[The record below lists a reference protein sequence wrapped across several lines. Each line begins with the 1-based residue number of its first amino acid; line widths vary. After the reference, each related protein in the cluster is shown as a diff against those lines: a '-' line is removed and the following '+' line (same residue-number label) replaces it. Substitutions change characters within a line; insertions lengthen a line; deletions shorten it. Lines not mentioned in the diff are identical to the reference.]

1 MHCQKIRE
9 GREFLKAKKIRII
22 ATSFLLF
29 QQALLPSV
37 VMAIENESIANTE
50 IMEEQP
56 ESHLSEEATEV
67 VEEQAPITHEEPEVV
82 VETPEA
88 PPEVAEEV
96 PPMEAPPEAPAT
108 EETIETVETQEEV
121 PPLDESPLSAHLGRL
136 NLTAQNVAELTN
148 HGRSSYIQAVLQNAI
163 NRTIS
168 LGNTANSTATF
179 SVTVPTHS
187 MVQRQGTSN
196 GWISS
201 IVTDSTVGMPDELYT
216 QMYYGNHSTHR
227 NTYTLTNINSN
238 RSDVTVT
245 GTVTINSNFTATI
258 IFNVRRVQTSNST
271 APVEIRGNVGLGTTG
286 VATQFT
292 HIATPRQVMNLSYN
306 NETIGSLT
314 IDDGRSTAVIG
325 TNITIQ
331 AQRAPVTMSEEEIRS
346 WFTRLP
352 DNPDNYEYSVA
363 SPAEGWRPATTG
375 NMIVTLRNK
384 TTEVTETHTTN
395 YRVVDTQAP
404 IGRVRPYVTTDVQA
418 RRSGGSAAI
427 DRANLA
433 LALTE
438 LNDNWSLSEDIGIT
452 FRDLMGGI
460 MPTFTGMAPDPN
472 RTHIGRLT
480 FEDEAGN
487 ISEPVR
493 DPGSGGSET
502 IVRYRIV
509 DTQAPTAN
517 YSNTVVDLAAR
528 RSGNPSRNELMPFL
542 NGNPSDNW
550 SLPAS
555 IQLQLVNSNG
565 STLNLH
571 EITPSTQIQ
580 TGYIRLQDEA
590 GNRSSLQE
598 VRFRVID
605 NEAPNANVRT
615 DVVALEA
622 RREGELSTSEISSF
636 LVGDPSDNWST
647 SENITVELLNSASE
661 KLDITDTPPSTSEHS
676 ATIRLTDQA
685 GNIRE
690 YPVHYRVVDTQAPSA
705 IFKEETIDFSTHKS
719 NSFSR
724 SDLLRFLTGDPRD
737 NWTLPSNIKIELVD
751 ENDNEFNLNEL
762 DLEEHTGYLHL
773 EDEEGNRSNAQE
785 VRFLAGDNESPTG
798 NVVTTPVDFQAR
810 RVNELTRDDL
820 LRFFTEDP
828 LDNVTATDQ
837 IDISLR
843 NNLGNVI
850 SIVNVAPS
858 NTVYEADVRLQDQ
871 AGNRTEYPVNYRV
884 IDTQAPTGSAKGT
897 WTVFE
902 ANRHRDFTQ
911 AELRLLFHSISDN
924 WTLPENIRLES
935 HRRLYVLSPN
945 EPSAYHPMDITAID
959 EAGNEH
965 IFRGTMPRIVD
976 TTAPTANFKNE
987 VIDFSTLTSNTFART
1002 DLLRFFNG
1010 TPEDNWTLPENIRI
1024 ELVDSQG
1031 NGFALDDLEFQE
1043 YTGYIRLED
1052 QHGNRTDLQEVKFL
1066 AGDNEGPTGNVVT
1079 QPVDF
1084 QARRVNELSRADLL
1098 RFFTEDPL
1106 DNTTP
1111 TDQIDLSLRNNLG
1124 EVVSIVNVAPSTTIY
1139 DANVRLQDIRGN
1151 YTEYPVNYRVVDTQA
1166 PTGSINQEITIFEAT
1181 RTRDFT
1187 QEELRSLLI
1196 DLEDNWTERESIT
1209 LKNNLALHNLRP
1221 NSLGEWYFQV
1231 HVDATDEAGN
1241 SIRIENTKV
1250 RIEDTTAPDGTLKD
1264 PLVFTK
1270 GQTAPSGRDFL
1281 DGDPTDNWSLSPDIQ
1296 VAVTYENN
1304 VAFADLEV
1312 GTYGVTVT
1320 LTDQQRNSRTLNS
1333 QVTILEDTSEYIDV
1347 TIPMNVS
1354 FAQSKESNGIV
1365 SPTYQIQNNAERAV
1379 QVSVSSVVSQSNTEQ
1394 LTEIDLGVKNN
1405 LNDNQVMLI
1414 SSGQNLNNR
1423 RELGTIEGRNTSFSF
1438 SLFGTVGENF
1448 DFESLNDPLSPVYSM
1463 RLNFNAKE

>member
-1 MHCQKIRE
+1 M
-9 GREFLKAKKIRII
+9 KAKKIRII

-56 ESHLSEEATEV
+56 ESHLSEEATDV

-121 PPLDESPLSAHLGRL
+121 PPLDESPLSVHLGRL

-163 NRTIS
+163 NRTIT
-168 LGNTANSTATF
+168 LGNAANSTATF

-227 NTYTLTNINSN
+227 NTYTLTNISSSN
-238 RSDVTVT
+238 AAVSVSA
-245 GTVTINSNFTATI
+245 TVTINSNFTSTI
-258 IFNVRRVQTSNST
+258 NFTVTRVQAAST
-271 APVEIRGNVGLGTTG
+271 TVALDIRGNVGLGTTG

-292 HIATPRQVMNLSYN
+292 HIATPRHVMNLSYTG
-306 NETIGSLT
+306 ETIGQLT
-314 IDDGRSTAVIG
+314 VNAED
-325 TNITIQ
+325 
-331 AQRAPVTMSEEEIRS
+331 EEEVPTVGVHANVTVQATRSQSLSQEVIQS
-346 WFTRLP
+346 WFHTLP
-352 DNPDNYEYSVA
+352 GPGNWSFSTSNLGT
-363 SPAEGWRPATTG
+363 GWFPGYTNQLPVYLINNSTGGITQFWTT
-375 NMIVTLRNK
+375 VT
-384 TTEVTETHTTN
+384 
-395 YRVVDTQAP
+395 VVDTEAPTGMEKTEWTDIQAN
-404 IGRVRPYVTTDVQA
+404 RHRDFNQEEL
-418 RRSGGSAAI
+418 RSVINNLQDNWSTLSNIRMAAT
-427 DRANLA
+427 RS
-433 LALTE
+433 LTE
-438 LNDNWSLSEDIGIT
+438 LVPNSTNLINLNATDESGNTQNFYETRMRIIDTLAPTGTVKSEIIDLSNVETSIPSRSEIMQFLNNDLEDNWTL
-452 FRDLMGGI
+452 RDEI
-460 MPTFTGMAPDPN
+460 
-472 RTHIGRLT
+472 
-480 FEDEAGN
+480 
-487 ISEPVR
+487 
-493 DPGSGGSET
+493 
-502 IVRYRIV
+502 IV
-509 DTQAPTAN
+509 
-517 YSNTVVDLAAR
+517 
-528 RSGNPSRNELMPFL
+528 
-542 NGNPSDNW
+542 
-550 SLPAS
+550 
-555 IQLQLVNSNG
+555 QLLDSNG
-565 STLNLH
+565 EVINLQNL
-571 EITPSTQIQ
+571 EPSNSVH
-580 TGYIRLQDEA
+580 TGYIRLEDEF
-590 GNRSSLQE
+590 GNQSALQE
-598 VRFRVID
+598 VRFNLRDI
-605 NEAPNANVRT
+605 EGPTANVT
-615 DVVALEA
+615 
-622 RREGELSTSEISSF
+622 
-636 LVGDPSDNWST
+636 
-647 SENITVELLNSASE
+647 
-661 KLDITDTPPSTSEHS
+661 
-676 ATIRLTDQA
+676 
-685 GNIRE
+685 
-690 YPVHYRVVDTQAPSA
+690 
-705 IFKEETIDFSTHKS
+705 
-719 NSFSR
+719 
-724 SDLLRFLTGDPRD
+724 
-737 NWTLPSNIKIELVD
+737 
-751 ENDNEFNLNEL
+751 
-762 DLEEHTGYLHL
+762 
-773 EDEEGNRSNAQE
+773 
-785 VRFLAGDNESPTG
+785 
-798 NVVTTPVDFQAR
+798 TTPVDFEAT
-810 RVNELTRDDL
+810 RVNDLTKEDIMKFFIDD
-820 LRFFTEDP
+820 P
-828 LDNVTATDQ
+828 VDNSTPTDQ
-837 IDISLR
+837 IDISLIDSSE
-843 NNLGNVI
+843 NTVSI
-850 SIVNVAPS
+850 SNVAPS
-858 NTVYEADVRLQDQ
+858 ITNVYDAAIRLTDEFGNFRDLPVTYRVIDTKSPDVTTNTTTRDLQARRIGGLERSELLPFVDSMSDNWTLNDDIKLSLLDSLGTSTSIAGVAPNLLQ
-871 AGNRTEYPVNYRV
+871 TYTGFLNVEDEAGNANRNQMVNYRV

-911 AELRLLFHSISDN
+911 DELRLLFHSISDN
-924 WTLPENIRLES
+924 WTLSENIRLES

-987 VIDFSTLTSNTFART
+987 VIDFSTLTSNTFSRT

-1031 NGFALDDLEFQE
+1031 NEFALDDLEFQE

-1106 DNTTP
+1106 DNTTA
-1111 TDQIDLSLRNNLG
+1111 TDQIDLSLRNNNG
-1124 EVVSIVNVAPSTTIY
+1124 EVVSIVNVAPSTAIY

-1209 LKNNLALHNLRP
+1209 LKNNLPLHNLRP
-1221 NSLGEWYFQV
+1221 NSIGEWYFQV

-1241 SIRIENTKV
+1241 TIRIENTKV

-1296 VAVTYENN
+1296 VEVTYEDN
-1304 VAFADLEV
+1304 VQFADLAV
-1312 GTYGVTVT
+1312 GDHGVTIT
-1320 LTDQQRNSRTLNS
+1320 LTDQAGNARTLNS

>member
-1 MHCQKIRE
+1 M
-9 GREFLKAKKIRII
+9 KAKKIRII

-56 ESHLSEEATEV
+56 ESHLSEEATDV

-96 PPMEAPPEAPAT
+96 PTMEAPPEAPAT

-121 PPLDESPLSAHLGRL
+121 PPLDESPLSVHLGRL

-163 NRTIS
+163 NRTIT
-168 LGNTANSTATF
+168 LGNAANSTATF

-227 NTYTLTNINSN
+227 NTYTLTNISSSN
-238 RSDVTVT
+238 AAVSVSA
-245 GTVTINSNFTATI
+245 TVTINSNFTSTI
-258 IFNVRRVQTSNST
+258 NFTVTRVQAAST
-271 APVEIRGNVGLGTTG
+271 TVALDIRGNVGLGTTG

-292 HIATPRQVMNLSYN
+292 HIATPRHVMNLSYTG
-306 NETIGSLT
+306 ETIGQLT
-314 IDDGRSTAVIG
+314 VNAED
-325 TNITIQ
+325 
-331 AQRAPVTMSEEEIRS
+331 EEEVPTVGVHANVTVQATRSQSLSQEVIQS
-346 WFTRLP
+346 WFHTLP
-352 DNPDNYEYSVA
+352 GPGNWSFSTSNLGT
-363 SPAEGWRPATTG
+363 GWFPGYTNQLPVYLINNSTGGITQFWTT
-375 NMIVTLRNK
+375 VT
-384 TTEVTETHTTN
+384 
-395 YRVVDTQAP
+395 VVDTEAPTGMEKTEWTDIQAN
-404 IGRVRPYVTTDVQA
+404 RHRDFNQEEL
-418 RRSGGSAAI
+418 RSVINNLQDNWSTLSNIRMAAT
-427 DRANLA
+427 RS
-433 LALTE
+433 LTE
-438 LNDNWSLSEDIGIT
+438 LVPNSTNLINLNATDESGNTQNFYETRMRIIDTLAPTGTVKSEIIDLSNVETSIPSRSEIMQFLNNDLEDNWTL
-452 FRDLMGGI
+452 RDEI
-460 MPTFTGMAPDPN
+460 
-472 RTHIGRLT
+472 
-480 FEDEAGN
+480 
-487 ISEPVR
+487 
-493 DPGSGGSET
+493 
-502 IVRYRIV
+502 IV
-509 DTQAPTAN
+509 
-517 YSNTVVDLAAR
+517 
-528 RSGNPSRNELMPFL
+528 
-542 NGNPSDNW
+542 
-550 SLPAS
+550 
-555 IQLQLVNSNG
+555 QLLDSNG
-565 STLNLH
+565 EVINLQNL
-571 EITPSTQIQ
+571 EPSNSVH
-580 TGYIRLQDEA
+580 TGYIRLEDEF
-590 GNRSSLQE
+590 GNQSALQE
-598 VRFRVID
+598 VRFNLRDI
-605 NEAPNANVRT
+605 EGPTANVT
-615 DVVALEA
+615 
-622 RREGELSTSEISSF
+622 
-636 LVGDPSDNWST
+636 
-647 SENITVELLNSASE
+647 
-661 KLDITDTPPSTSEHS
+661 
-676 ATIRLTDQA
+676 
-685 GNIRE
+685 
-690 YPVHYRVVDTQAPSA
+690 
-705 IFKEETIDFSTHKS
+705 
-719 NSFSR
+719 
-724 SDLLRFLTGDPRD
+724 
-737 NWTLPSNIKIELVD
+737 
-751 ENDNEFNLNEL
+751 
-762 DLEEHTGYLHL
+762 
-773 EDEEGNRSNAQE
+773 
-785 VRFLAGDNESPTG
+785 
-798 NVVTTPVDFQAR
+798 TTPVDFEAT
-810 RVNELTRDDL
+810 RVNDLTKEDIMKFFIDD
-820 LRFFTEDP
+820 P
-828 LDNVTATDQ
+828 VDNSTPTDQ
-837 IDISLR
+837 IDISLIDSSE
-843 NNLGNVI
+843 NTV
-850 SIVNVAPS
+850 SIRNVAPS
-858 NTVYEADVRLQDQ
+858 ITNVYDAAIRLTDEFGNFRDLPVTYRVIDTKSPDVTTNTTTRDLQARRIGGLERSELLPFVDSMSDNWTLNDDIKLSLLDSLGTSTSIAGVAPNLLQ
-871 AGNRTEYPVNYRV
+871 TYTGFLNVEDEAGNANRNQMVNYRV

-911 AELRLLFHSISDN
+911 DELRLLFHSISDN
-924 WTLPENIRLES
+924 WTLSENIRLES

-987 VIDFSTLTSNTFART
+987 VIDFSTLTSNTFSRT

-1010 TPEDNWTLPENIRI
+1010 TPDDNWTLPENIRI

-1031 NGFALDDLEFQE
+1031 NEFALDDLEFQE

-1106 DNTTP
+1106 DNTTA
-1111 TDQIDLSLRNNLG
+1111 TDQIDLSLRNNNG
-1124 EVVSIVNVAPSTTIY
+1124 EVVSIVNVAPSTAIY

-1209 LKNNLALHNLRP
+1209 LKNNLPLHNLRP
-1221 NSLGEWYFQV
+1221 NSIGEWYFQV

-1241 SIRIENTKV
+1241 TIRIENTKV

-1296 VAVTYENN
+1296 VEVTYEDN
-1304 VAFADLEV
+1304 VQFADLAV
-1312 GTYGVTVT
+1312 GDHGVTIT
-1320 LTDQQRNSRTLNS
+1320 LKDQAGNARTLNS

-1365 SPTYQIQNNAERAV
+1365 SPTYQIQNNSERAV